1 MEREEIIVQNFGD
14 WNVLAKKNFKLVT
27 VFIDIKSIGSTG
39 AL

>member
-1 MEREEIIVQNFGD
+1 MEREGIIVQNFGD
-14 WNVLAKKNFKLVT
+14 YNVLAKKNFKLVM